1 MGINQESGLLR
12 ETTRSNF
19 PNFSTNF
26 KSCQKSFL
34 LIHISKMTQ
43 ITIDLPVS
51 LVESAQCLGKA
62 TERELSEV
70 LINTLEI
77 VLPIFNNLSAVG
89 NHVEVSQLLDLE
101 VIDLANSKMD
111 AIQNQRLG
119 ELQAKGKNI
128 GLSEAEGY
136 ELLVLIS
143 IYQMGQLRKSM
154 ALAEAVKRGLKEP
167 LTP

>member
-1 MGINQESGLLR
+1 
-12 ETTRSNF
+12 
-19 PNFSTNF
+19 
-26 KSCQKSFL
+26 
-34 LIHISKMTQ
+34 MTQ